1 MKMGRGQVKV
11 EQQDRTQEGHR
22 DLRGD
27 REQAKVEK
35 VGKTETGKGGE
46 EGGPS
51 KQHCKA
57 LI

>member
-1 MKMGRGQVKV
+1 MGRGQVKV

-35 VGKTETGKGGE
+35 VGKIETGKGGE